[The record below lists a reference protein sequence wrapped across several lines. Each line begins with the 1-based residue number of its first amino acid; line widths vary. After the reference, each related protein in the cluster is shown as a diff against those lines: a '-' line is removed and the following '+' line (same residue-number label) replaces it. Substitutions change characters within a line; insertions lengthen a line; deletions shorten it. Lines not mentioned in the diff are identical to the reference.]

1 MLSVCAILVS
11 ISVAGS
17 AAAQPGQGQGP
28 GQGPG
33 PGQTAGPG
41 GPGGPGGRSG
51 QGPGARPN
59 QGRWNFSDTN
69 PDKKPLAADAGE
81 QKILTV
87 LEDLATADSSNLLVP
102 LEDGRLLR
110 MLAESTGAKNIVEV
124 GTFNG
129 YSALWFCLA
138 LRTTGGKIITHE
150 ISAKNVAWAR
160 ENFAKAGVQNM
171 ITIVEGDA
179 HEMVTKLKD
188 PIDILFID
196 ADKPGYADYLKKLMP
211 LVRPGGFILAHNTT
225 NTARQM
231 PDYFTAVTTDPALDS
246 IFLGQQSI
254 GIGVTIKK
262 RQAK

>member
-1 MLSVCAILVS
+1 VFEKSLRHALIVLAI
-11 ISVAGS
+11 VAVAVS
-17 AAAQPGQGQGP
+17 AAAQPVPTPQSQP
-28 GQGPG
+28 TPQAQP
-33 PGQTAGPG
+33 APG
-41 GPGGPGGRSG
+41 GPGRS
-51 QGPGARPN
+51 GPGARPN
-59 QGRWNFSDTN
+59 QGRWNLSDTN

-81 QKILTV
+81 QKILAL
-87 LEDLATADSSNLLVP
+87 LEELATTDSSNLLVP

-129 YSALWFCLA
+129 YSTIWFCLA

-150 ISAKNVAWAR
+150 ISAKNAAWAR

-171 ITIVEGDA
+171 VTLVEGDA

-196 ADKPGYADYLKKLMP
+196 ADKPGYADYLKKLLP

-231 PDYFTAVTTDPALDS
+231 PDYFTAVTTDPSLDT
-246 IFLGQQSI
+246 IFLGQQTI